1 MYKTKTSPDKLRQLS
16 KLTDVALDTFTMQE
30 IFDALQERTDH
41 WDWEELK
48 GLFSNELIGDGNIF
62 IKAET
67 VYDEYIINQF
77 CKENNLRMLDT
88 Y

>member
-1 MYKTKTSPDKLRQLS
+1 MHKTKTSPDKLRQLS

-48 GLFSNELIGDGNIF
+48 GLFSNELLDDGNI
-62 IKAET
+62 IIAAKT
-67 VYDEYIINQF
+67 VYEEYVINQF
-77 CKENNLRMLDT
+77 CKENDLRMLDT

>member
-16 KLTDVALDTFTMQE
+16 KLTDVALNTFTMQE

-48 GLFSNELIGDGNIF
+48 GLFSNELLDDGNI
-62 IKAET
+62 IIRAET
-67 VYDEYIINQF
+67 VYEEYIINQF
-77 CKENNLRMLDT
+77 CKENDLRMLDT

>member
-16 KLTDVALDTFTMQE
+16 KLTEVAFDTFTVQE
-30 IFDALQERTDH
+30 IFDALQERTD
-41 WDWEELK
+41 DWEELK
-48 GLFSNELIGDGNIF
+48 GYFSNELLYDGNII
-62 IKAET
+62 IKAAT

-77 CKENNLRMLDT
+77 CKENNLQMLDT

>member
-16 KLTDVALDTFTMQE
+16 KLTEVAFDTFTVQE
-30 IFDALQERTDH
+30 IFDALQERTD
-41 WDWEELK
+41 DWEELK
-48 GLFSNELIGDGNIF
+48 GLFSNELLNDGNII

-77 CKENNLRMLDT
+77 CKENNLQVLNT

>member
-1 MYKTKTSPDKLRQLS
+1 
-16 KLTDVALDTFTMQE
+16 MQE

-48 GLFSNELIGDGNIF
+48 GYFSNELLNDGNII
-62 IKAET
+62 IKAAT
-67 VYDEYIINQF
+67 VYEEYVINKF
-77 CKENNLRMLDT
+77 CKENDLRMLDT